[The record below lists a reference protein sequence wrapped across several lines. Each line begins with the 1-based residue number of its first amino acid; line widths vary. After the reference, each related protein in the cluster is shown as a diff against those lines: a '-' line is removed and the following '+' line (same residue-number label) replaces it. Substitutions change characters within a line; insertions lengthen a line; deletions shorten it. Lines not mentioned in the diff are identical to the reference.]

1 MTEVNPKRVI
11 HLDGQPLNINFEVSR
26 RVTQRLATI
35 IMKIF
40 LTEVLGYSKVSIYEV
55 EDEFRAEETFS
66 RLSDDLMFG
75 SKEK

>member
-1 MTEVNPKRVI
+1 M
-11 HLDGQPLNINFEVSR
+11 DGQPLNINFEVSR